1 MQPRLT
7 PPEHSKRFI
16 LIRLAGDTPNH
27 VHKGGSGPCSALCEN
42 RCTVFIFYDRVETVV
57 VNRPVSASAILG
69 YVFAHEIGHILS
81 GVARHADRGLMR
93 AQWASG
99 DLHSITVRSLG
110 FAPGDSE
117 LIRNNMKRGFG
128 LRAGAR
134 NFRIGLTTSS
144 DLN

>member
-1 MQPRLT
+1 M
-7 PPEHSKRFI
+7 SI
-16 LIRLAGDTPNH
+16 
-27 VHKGGSGPCSALCEN
+27 KGAVAHARPYAKTGVP
-42 RCTVFIFYDRVETVV
+42 VFIFYDRVETVV